1 MAARPPCLWLCLAGL
16 LSLRAANALPL
27 RPDPWDEVLA
37 AALQRLREVFD
48 IEELPP
54 DVLPRKKP
62 PQFMVDLF
70 NKVAD
75 ANGIT
80 RAPGLLQ
87 GDVVR
92 GFEDRGGPGA
102 EGPSPRWSP
111 AAGSGGVPKEG
122 SFPVHL
128 DHHHFYFDISAME
141 KGEQMLK
148 AEFRVFKLK
157 RTRRSRRSDVQHFCK
172 VEVYELLESENK
184 PQKKHLIAS
193 RLLSLYTEGWEV
205 FNVTQTV
212 SKWVGNNSS
221 NHGFW
226 ITTTYV
232 SSNGMEHDVVKFAK
246 SQGALQESRNALLVL
261 FTNSNKRRSHSF
273 VPSATS
279 LQEAPR
285 RYVAVP
291 DCGAGAG
298 AAPFGG
304 HSAGDFDDGFLR
316 RKQRRNRT
324 TFTLQQ
330 LEALEAVF
338 AQTHYPDVF
347 TREELALKINLTEAR
362 VQVWFQNRRAKWRK
376 TERGSSDQE
385 GSKETMAE
393 VAPPA
398 RNLNSPSPAD
408 QTRNKKEGLEIQQS
422 LSRSVGP
429 TGPFFPSCLPGT
441 LLNTATYAQALS
453 HVASLKG
460 SPLCSCCVPDPMGL
474 SFLPTYGC
482 QSNRTASVAA
492 LRMKAREHSEAVL
505 QSANLLPAGSSSP
518 TPPAKPGPEG
528 SQDKQP
534 SPAKEHMEGEKSV

>member
-1 MAARPPCLWLCLAGL
+1 MAPARRGRPCPRPLALRAALPARRSSPSPGRAQPGRAGPAEGPLPPHAARSRPRGPRGGPAEPAPPSMAARPPCLWLCLAGL

-92 GFEDRGGPGA
+92 GFEDR
-102 EGPSPRWSP
+102 
-111 AAGSGGVPKEG
+111 
-122 SFPVHL
+122 VHL

-273 VPSATS
+273 VPSATKS
-279 LQEAPR
+279 ETNPAKSDAPHVSHDTDVVESSSASRSR
-285 RYVAVP
+285 RPRAAAAAAARGPLTACHRRELYV
-291 DCGAGAG
+291 
-298 AAPFGG
+298 
-304 HSAGDFDDGFLR
+304 DFHAIGWSGWIIHPSGYNAF
-316 RKQRRNRT
+316 
-324 TFTLQQ
+324 
-330 LEALEAVF
+330 
-338 AQTHYPDVF
+338 YC
-347 TREELALKINLTEAR
+347 
-362 VQVWFQNRRAKWRK
+362 
-376 TERGSSDQE
+376 RGSCIFPLGESLNATNHATVQSIVYTLKLSQE
-385 GSKETMAE
+385 VSM
-393 VAPPA
+393 P
-398 RNLNSPSPAD
+398 
-408 QTRNKKEGLEIQQS
+408 
-422 LSRSVGP
+422 
-429 TGPFFPSCLPGT
+429 
-441 LLNTATYAQALS
+441 
-453 HVASLKG
+453 
-460 SPLCSCCVPDPMGL
+460 CCVPDEL
-474 SFLPTYGC
+474 KSL
-482 QSNRTASVAA
+482 
-492 LRMKAREHSEAVL
+492 
-505 QSANLLPAGSSSP
+505 NLLYFD
-518 TPPAKPGPEG
+518 
-528 SQDKQP
+528 DKQNVVLKNYKDMV
-534 SPAKEHMEGEKSV
+534 ATRCGCH

>member
-1 MAARPPCLWLCLAGL
+1 MAKHPRNF
-16 LSLRAANALPL
+16 SFTAAK
-27 RPDPWDEVLA
+27 VH
-37 AALQRLREVFD
+37 
-48 IEELPP
+48 
-54 DVLPRKKP
+54 
-62 PQFMVDLF
+62 VD
-70 NKVAD
+70 
-75 ANGIT
+75 
-80 RAPGLLQ
+80 Q
-87 GDVVR
+87 Y
-92 GFEDRGGPGA
+92 
-102 EGPSPRWSP
+102 
-111 AAGSGGVPKEG
+111 
-122 SFPVHL
+122 
-128 DHHHFYFDISAME
+128 HFYFDISAME

-157 RTRRSRRSDVQHFCK
+157 RTHVSRWSDVKHFCK
-172 VEVYELLESENK
+172 
-184 PQKKHLIAS
+184 
-193 RLLSLYTEGWEV
+193 
-205 FNVTQTV
+205 V
-212 SKWVGNNSS
+212 SKWVGNSSS
-221 NHGFW
+221 NHGFL
-226 ITTTYV
+226 ITTTHV
-232 SSNGMEHDVVKFAK
+232 FSNRIEHNLVKFAK

-261 FTNSNKRRSHSF
+261 FTNSNKRRSSSF
-273 VPSATS
+273 VPSSTKPEMNPAKNDASRMPREIRIMESSNASMSRRPRAAANPSAKSQVGSRHLGGAWRCPAGELVPLPGPHRAASRGLALTDVRSPS
-279 LQEAPR
+279 L
-285 RYVAVP
+285 
-291 DCGAGAG
+291 
-298 AAPFGG
+298 
-304 HSAGDFDDGFLR
+304 H
-316 RKQRRNRT
+316 
-324 TFTLQQ
+324 Q

-347 TREELALKINLTEAR
+347 TREELAMKINLTEAR

-408 QTRNKKEGLEIQQS
+408 QTRNKKESLEIQQS
-422 LSRSVGP
+422 LSRAVGP

-505 QSANLLPAGSSSP
+505 QSANLLPAASSSP